1 MKPLLLLCIFTCS
14 LALIN
19 VTNAQSKETGNTK
32 SAALQMQG
40 AYLMQRQVIND
51 SVMNN
56 QQLKI
61 FTDRYMMYA
70 HSLPDDSLGS
80 YGIGTYEVKNGKV
93 IEHVFFTSDSGA
105 LKSSFELAIT
115 KRTDGYTQVI
125 NFNGQGVLTE
135 DYKTVSR
142 NVSTPLDGAWKQ
154 VKTEFTST
162 SGETTVD
169 DHPTQFKVFQSG
181 HFIWANTQTDSA
193 SHQLVSNYGYGTFEM
208 VGAKS
213 AREVN
218 MSSTFRTSLVNIP
231 VTLELEFMGKDR
243 FKQTIVFPSGSKG
256 TETYERLK

>member
-1 MKPLLLLCIFTCS
+1 MKQLIMLCILSYLLAFTT
-14 LALIN
+14 
-19 VTNAQSKETGNTK
+19 VTNAQNKNTGNSK
-32 SAALQMQG
+32 SMQG

-51 SVMNN
+51 GKKDSVMNT

-70 HSLPDDSLGS
+70 HSLPDDSLGM
-80 YGIGTYEVKNGKV
+80 YGIGTYEIKNGKV

-105 LKSSFELAIT
+105 RNSSFELAIT
-115 KRTDGYTQVI
+115 KKNDGYTQVI

-135 DYKTVSR
+135 DYKTVSK
-142 NVSTPLDGAWKQ
+142 NVNTPLDGAWKQ

-208 VGAKS
+208 MGANRAK
-213 AREVN
+213 EVN
-218 MSSTFRTSLVNIP
+218 MSSTFRTALVNVP

>member
-1 MKPLLLLCIFTCS
+1 MKQLTMLCISTFL
-14 LALIN
+14 LAFAT
-19 VTNAQSKETGNTK
+19 VAYAQNKNTGNTK
-32 SAALQMQG
+32 LKMQG

-51 SVMNN
+51 SVMNT

-70 HSLPDDSLGS
+70 HSLPDDSLGM
-80 YGIGTYEVKNGKV
+80 YGIGTYEIKNGKV

-105 LKSSFELAIT
+105 RNSNFELTIT
-115 KRTDGYTQVI
+115 KRADGYTQVI
-125 NFNGQGVLTE
+125 NFDGQGVLTE

-142 NVSTPLDGAWKQ
+142 NIHTPLDGAWKQ
-154 VKTEFTST
+154 VKTEFTPVN
-162 SGETTVD
+162 GKTTVD
-169 DHPTQFKVFQSG
+169 AHPTQFKVFQSG

-193 SHQLVSNYGYGTFEM
+193 SHQLVSNYGFGTFEM
-208 VGAKS
+208 VGANR

-218 MSSTFRTSLVNIP
+218 MSSTFRTALVNIP

-256 TETYERLK
+256 SETYERLK